1 MFENVC
7 SLPLSGA
14 ILSQALHPTEPILT
28 VGLYNGRVESFRLPP
43 AVKPRPEDLLE
54 GPGCLLTSGK
64 ATIETLWST
73 RRHKKGCRG
82 LAYTHDGSG
91 RSPPSGSP
99 RRIRV

>member
-28 VGLYNGRVESFRLPP
+28 VGLYNGRVQSFRLPP

-54 GPGCLLTSGK
+54 GPECLLTNGK

-91 RSPPSGSP
+91 RSQHH
-99 RRIRV
+99 